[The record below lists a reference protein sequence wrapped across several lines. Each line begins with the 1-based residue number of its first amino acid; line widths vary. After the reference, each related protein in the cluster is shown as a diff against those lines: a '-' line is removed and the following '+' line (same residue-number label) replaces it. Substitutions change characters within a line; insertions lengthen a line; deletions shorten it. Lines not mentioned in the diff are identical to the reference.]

1 MKKLAITL
9 IITIALSGCATS
21 NKFNFSSISL
31 GMDKEEIL
39 SLKGEPYRTA
49 AIDGF
54 EYFIYRGFDLKIMFD
69 DGSSG
74 TYEAFVRF
82 KDEKVDAYGRLDDFE
97 STRHKELLIRKTK
110 ER

>member
-1 MKKLAITL
+1 
-9 IITIALSGCATS
+9 
-21 NKFNFSSISL
+21 
-31 GMDKEEIL
+31 MDKEEIL

-49 AIDGF
+49 AIDGL

-69 DGSSG
+69 DGSGG

-97 STRHKELLIRKTK
+97 STRHKEVLIRKTQ